1 MSGLESRK
9 PYRISLDITVKE
21 FTQDIEKHVKYAQY
35 GYEFEI
41 YKTPKKHE
49 NDMIGWLLNDGET
62 VLISFGNTQ
71 KKHTFMI
78 PMITGP
84 EKHLENRAAK
94 ELQTKTAEKIRR
106 ILREGT
112 SPRTRGKLADCSL
125 SQTISRNIPAH
136 AGKT

>member
-1 MSGLESRK
+1 MSKKMSGLESRK
-9 PYRISLDITVKE
+9 PYRINLDITVKE

-41 YKTPKKHE
+41 YKNPKKHE

-71 KKHTFMI
+71 KKRTFMI

-106 ILREGT
+106 ILREFGWL
-112 SPRTRGKLADCSL
+112 K
-125 SQTISRNIPAH
+125 
-136 AGKT
+136 